1 MSTQNKKYFC
11 YEIFKNLAI
20 WSFNGKLSYNP
31 CSFYSGYIKSSD
43 QFDLTEVWNSDEHQ
57 KIKDLVMNDTPVEG
71 CSTCYQAEERG
82 LESRR
87 NGSKL
92 LYEMHFQ
99 DTNIDLE
106 GPQSIDYSVGNL
118 CNLKCIICGPNNSTS
133 WISDYQTIY
142 PNKDISNFKFDKFNQ
157 IEITDTKLLKNI
169 INVHFHG
176 GGEPLLS
183 NNHINLL
190 KKIKEVKG
198 LSDVHV
204 FYNTNGTVQASDELL
219 SLWAECKLVEL
230 YFSIDDVGPRFDYQR
245 TGASWD
251 ILIDNLNWYKENM
264 SVNHMFK
271 INCTWGYLNLYYLDE
286 LVDWYDAE
294 FCATRLGDPI
304 NLIFQNAIGK
314 CAVNSLPANIITI
327 LTKKFEKYPSL
338 LGLLKSIPVDN
349 TQNHNTFWNYIQ
361 KIDNLR
367 KNNFSDVCP
376 EWSNLLK
383 Q

>member
-1 MSTQNKKYFC
+1 MSIQNKKYFC

-57 KIKDLVMNDTPVEG
+57 KIKDLVMNNTPVEG

-133 WISDYQTIY
+133 WLSDYQTIY

-190 KKIKEVKG
+190 KKIKEV
-198 LSDVHV
+198 
-204 FYNTNGTVQASDELL
+204 
-219 SLWAECKLVEL
+219 
-230 YFSIDDVGPRFDYQR
+230 
-245 TGASWD
+245 
-251 ILIDNLNWYKENM
+251 
-264 SVNHMFK
+264 
-271 INCTWGYLNLYYLDE
+271 
-286 LVDWYDAE
+286 
-294 FCATRLGDPI
+294 
-304 NLIFQNAIGK
+304 
-314 CAVNSLPANIITI
+314 
-327 LTKKFEKYPSL
+327 
-338 LGLLKSIPVDN
+338 
-349 TQNHNTFWNYIQ
+349 
-361 KIDNLR
+361 
-367 KNNFSDVCP
+367 
-376 EWSNLLK
+376 
-383 Q
+383 